1 MSKADFFLQLQDRL
15 RGLPAEERHNIMQVY
30 EDLFRQ
36 AEAGGKTEQEI
47 IQSLGFIPVPVTAS
61 VPEERLRRGGT
72 GRMGPRNIVA
82 AVALGFFNLI
92 FILGPFI
99 AVSALLFSLS
109 LVAVLFSFSSVWV
122 FIGTGIP
129 SSMDVLLLEIFTS
142 LALSGL
148 GVMLGVAMWRL
159 GRGYIAVVKRYTAL
173 NFRLIR
179 GD

>member
-47 IQSLGFIPVPVTAS
+47 IQSLGFIPVPMNA
-61 VPEERLRRGGT
+61 PAPAERQRRSMGT
-72 GRMGPRNIVA
+72 FGPRNIIA
-82 AVALGFFNLI
+82 AVALFFFNLI

-99 AVSALLFSLS
+99 AVSAVLFSFS
-109 LVAVLFSFSSVWV
+109 LVAVLFTFSSVWV
-122 FIGTGIP
+122 IIGTGIP
-129 SSMDVLLLEIFTS
+129 TSADVLLLEVFTS
-142 LALSGL
+142 LTLSGL
-148 GVMLGVAMWRL
+148 GVMLGIGMWKL
-159 GRGYIAVVKRYTAL
+159 GRGYIALVKRYTAL

-179 GD
+179 GE